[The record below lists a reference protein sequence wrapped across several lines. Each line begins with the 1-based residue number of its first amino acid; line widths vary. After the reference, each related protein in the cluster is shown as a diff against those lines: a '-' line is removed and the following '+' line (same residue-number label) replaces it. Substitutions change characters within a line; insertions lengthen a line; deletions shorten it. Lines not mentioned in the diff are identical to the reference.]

1 MNMNYLLLYLVACVM
16 ELRIK
21 REQFVNDGVLRSE
34 GLEKCG
40 KMINGVGNGC
50 GELGWGEIGDGG
62 EFEKWECDYKW

>member
-1 MNMNYLLLYLVACVM
+1 
-16 ELRIK
+16 
-21 REQFVNDGVLRSE
+21 LRSE